1 MDMRRINIFIVSVMA
16 VFLFFA
22 FPVNA
27 QKKVYRAST
36 DSDGVQ
42 RVEIVGGEY
51 YFDPEHIIVRVNV
64 PVEITFTKTPGFT
77 PHNILIKAP
86 EAGIDVNVD
95 MSTKPATVRFTP
107 SKTGLYPIYCDKR
120 FLFFKT
126 HRERGMEG
134 VLEVVE

>member
-1 MDMRRINIFIVSVMA
+1 MDMRHFKILAVSALV
-16 VFLFFA
+16 LFFFSVLA
-22 FPVNA
+22 VNA
-27 QKKVYRAST
+27 QKEIYRAST
-36 DSDGVQ
+36 DIDGVQ
-42 RVEIVGGEY
+42 RVEVVGGEY

-64 PVEITFTKTPGFT
+64 PVEITFKKTPGFT

-86 EAGIDVNVD
+86 EAGIDINVD

-107 SKTGLYPIYCDKR
+107 TKPGLYPIYCDKR

-134 VLEVVE
+134 LLEVVE